1 MLKNI
6 INSKYLR
13 YLSGF
18 ILLGLIFCSF
28 YFEELILMFIISVL
42 LIILS
47 INEYRKMFEQKEI
60 YIHKFLPEIV
70 SIFFAFIFC
79 FPVSE
84 YSHNYITP
92 VTVLGII
99 MTFIVTIAKNKKPY
113 ILTSIATIMAF
124 LLVFCGL
131 YVIKITYQ
139 FNHNQSVYI
148 VFAYFIAVLMGDFIA
163 SIVGPKFIKK
173 LAPEISPNKTIGGAV
188 SSLISACLVCLSL
201 KFFINFPILKCLFF
215 GFVVSVFAQFG
226 DLAISSLKRD
236 LGIKHSGTMFLEY
249 GGILDRMDAFI
260 FSAPIA
266 YYFLILFP

>member
-13 YLSGF
+13 YLLGF
-18 ILLGLIFCSF
+18 VLLYLILCSF

-47 INEYRKMFEQKEI
+47 IREYRNMFKQKEI
-60 YIHKFLPEIV
+60 YIHKLLPEIV

-92 VTVLGII
+92 VTVIGII
-99 MTFIVTIAKNKKPY
+99 MAFVITVIRNKKPY
-113 ILTSIATIMAF
+113 ILTSLATIMAF

-139 FNHNQSVYI
+139 FNYNESIYI
-148 VFAYFIAVLMGDFIA
+148 IFAYFVAVLMGDFIA
-163 SIVGPKFIKK
+163 SIVGSKFTKK
-173 LAPEISPNKTIGGAV
+173 LAPEVSPNKTIGGAV
-188 SSLISACLVCLSL
+188 ASLISACLVCLSL
-201 KFFINFPILKCLFF
+201 KFFINFPILKCLLF
-215 GFVVSVFAQFG
+215 GLVISVFAQFG

-236 LGIKHSGTMFLEY
+236 LDIKHSGTMFLEY